1 MSTDLHP
8 CYRLVC
14 VFNPCACLV
23 LQLHIARVCRFPVG
37 LHLTPSSEMFREMLG
52 RKDSAS
58 WFSWLGLSLAAYL
71 TADFVL
77 NVATMS
83 PELTVSCVGLN
94 ATPSRGAS
102 CTKQTMAWQAAGSAA
117 LLTAPSLS
125 GHACCWSRVGAGTT
139 GPSWGAQ
146 HIVQN
151 PWFAREEG
159 TESGGLGGRH
169 MAGEVL
175 QREKKKGF
183 VFPLLQPM
191 IKSPRGLTV

>member
-83 PELTVSCVGLN
+83 PELTVS
-94 ATPSRGAS
+94 
-102 CTKQTMAWQAAGSAA
+102 
-117 LLTAPSLS
+117 LS
-125 GHACCWSRVGAGTT
+125 IS
-139 GPSWGAQ
+139 
-146 HIVQN
+146 
-151 PWFAREEG
+151 
-159 TESGGLGGRH
+159 TE
-169 MAGEVL
+169 M
-175 QREKKKGF
+175 
-183 VFPLLQPM
+183 
-191 IKSPRGLTV
+191 